1 MVAWLEKLM
10 HNNSQENI
18 VKGLDTL
25 LFQVR
30 GKEISSEQKDA
41 VALLSET
48 GLPTRRAEV
57 WKYTDLRWVNQHVFT
72 QPSQA
77 DHKQVQAWLEK
88 NIFSSPVLYELPRLI
103 MANGKVIEEFSTV
116 LNNST
121 CKIEFKEDVYGSLGQ
136 PQRDAMTALNYA
148 MGQQTIQLSVPAQKH
163 AGTILLI
170 HLGYG
175 HGSELASFHYR
186 LNIELEQQAQLSIIE
201 INAGSG
207 AYFTNPV
214 SEVKVGSGADF
225 QYNKLL
231 NSSLD
236 SYNCSNVYVSL
247 ADHAKYRQFLI
258 SKGAK
263 FSRQEVY
270 IDLHG
275 EWSNASFQAVQK
287 LQDRQHADI
296 TTVFSHLVPHCQSDQ
311 NVKNILSDQSHGVFQ
326 GKVFVH
332 QKAQKTNAQQQN
344 QALLLSDQAEINTK
358 PELEIYADDVKCS
371 HGATVGAL
379 DEDQLFFLMARGIPY
394 DQAREILINAFI
406 AQAVEEIHDP
416 IAKIL
421 FKEQLGVEVVE
432 DIT

>member
-1 MVAWLEKLM
+1 MPNHSEDHTIKGLESLL
-10 HNNSQENI
+10 SQ
-18 VKGLDTL
+18 VKG
-25 LFQVR
+25 R
-30 GKEISSEQKDA
+30 EISLDQKNA
-41 VALLSET
+41 VAFLSDN
-48 GLPTRRAEV
+48 GLPTRRTEI

-72 QPSQA
+72 QPCQV
-77 DHKQVQAWLEK
+77 DHKQIQTWLEK
-88 NIFSSPVLYELPRLI
+88 NIFISEALYELPRLI
-103 MANGKVIEEFSTV
+103 MANGQIVEEFST
-116 LNNST
+116 LRDNST
-121 CKIEFKEDVYGSLGQ
+121 CKFELKDHVYGVLAQ
-136 PQRDAMTALNYA
+136 PQRDVMTALNYA
-148 MGQQTIQLSVPAQKH
+148 MGKQTIQLSVPKEQH

-175 HGSELASFHYR
+175 DHSGLVSFHYR
-186 LNIELEQQAQLSIIE
+186 LNIELQEHSQLSVIE
-201 INAGSG
+201 MNAGIG
-207 AYFTNPV
+207 KYFTNPV
-214 SEVKVGSGADF
+214 CEVKVGSGANF
-225 QYNKLL
+225 EYNKLV
-231 NSSLD
+231 NSSLE
-236 SYNCSNVYVSL
+236 SYNCSNLYVSL

-270 IDLHG
+270 MDLQG
-275 EWSNASFQAVQK
+275 EWSNASFQAVQN
-287 LQDRQHADI
+287 LHDRQHADI

-394 DQAREILINAFI
+394 DQAREILINAFV

-416 IAKIL
+416 IAKNL

>member
-1 MVAWLEKLM
+1 MAVWLEKLM
-10 HNNSQENI
+10 HKNSEGNSVTGLASLLSQ
-18 VKGLDTL
+18 VKGKDNH
-25 LFQVR
+25 
-30 GKEISSEQKDA
+30 SEQGKA
-41 VALLSET
+41 IAFLSGSEI
-48 GLPTRRAEV
+48 PTRRTEI
-57 WKYTDLRWVNQHVFT
+57 WKYTDLRWFNQHEFVQSNPVKT
-72 QPSQA
+72 Q
-77 DHKQVQAWLEK
+77 QVQEWLEK
-88 NIFSSPVLYELPRLI
+88 NVFSSPALSELPRLI
-103 MANGKVIEEFSTV
+103 MANGEIVKEYSTLLEYSGCQIE
-116 LNNST
+116 
-121 CKIEFKEDVYGSLGQ
+121 IKEDVHGSLGQ
-136 PQRDAMTALNYA
+136 PQRDIMTALNYA
-148 MGQQTIQLSVPAQKH
+148 MGQQTLQLTVSKEQH
-163 AGTILLI
+163 AGTVLFV

-175 HGSELASFHYR
+175 QDAGLVSFHYR
-186 LNIELEQQAQLSIIE
+186 LNIELQEQAQLSVIE

-207 AYFTNPV
+207 EYFTNPV
-214 SEVKVGSGADF
+214 CEVSVGSGADF
-225 QYNKLL
+225 EYNKLL
-231 NSSLD
+231 NSSLE
-236 SYNCSNVYVSL
+236 SYNCANLYVSL

-258 SKGAK
+258 SKGSK

-270 IDLHG
+270 IDMNG

-287 LQDRQHADI
+287 LGDRQHADI

-394 DQAREILINAFI
+394 DQARDILINAFV
-406 AQAVEEIHDP
+406 AQAVEDIDDP
-416 IAKIL
+416 IAKQL
-421 FKEQLGVEVVE
+421 LKEQLGVEVVE

>member
-1 MVAWLEKLM
+1 MPNHSED
-10 HNNSQENI
+10 HNL
-18 VKGLDTL
+18 KGLESL
-25 LFQVR
+25 LSQVR
-30 GKEISSEQKDA
+30 GKEMSADQKNA
-41 VALLSET
+41 VAFLT
-48 GLPTRRAEV
+48 DNGLPTRRAEI

-72 QPSQA
+72 QPSQVE
-77 DHKQVQAWLEK
+77 HKKIQTWLEK
-88 NIFSSPVLYELPRLI
+88 NIFASEALFKLPRLI
-103 MANGKVIEEFSTV
+103 LANGQIIEEFSTFFH
-116 LNNST
+116 NSA
-121 CKIEFKEDVYGSLGQ
+121 CELELKDYVYGNLGQ
-136 PQRDAMTALNYA
+136 PQRDVITALNYA
-148 MGQQTIQLSVPAQKH
+148 MGKQTIQLNVPKNQH
-163 AGTILLI
+163 GGTILLI

-175 HGSELASFHYR
+175 DQSGLASFHYR
-186 LNIELEQQAQLSIIE
+186 LNIELQEQSQLSVIE
-201 INAGSG
+201 MNAGSG
-207 AYFTNPV
+207 EYFTNPV
-214 SEVKVGSGADF
+214 CEVKVGSGANF
-225 QYNKLL
+225 EYNKLV
-231 NSSLD
+231 NSSLE
-236 SYNCSNVYVSL
+236 SFNCSNLYVTL

-270 IDLHG
+270 MDLQG
-275 EWSNASFQAVQK
+275 EWCNASFQAVQN
-287 LQDRQHADI
+287 LHDRQHADI

-394 DQAREILINAFI
+394 DQAREILINAFV

-416 IAKIL
+416 IAKDL